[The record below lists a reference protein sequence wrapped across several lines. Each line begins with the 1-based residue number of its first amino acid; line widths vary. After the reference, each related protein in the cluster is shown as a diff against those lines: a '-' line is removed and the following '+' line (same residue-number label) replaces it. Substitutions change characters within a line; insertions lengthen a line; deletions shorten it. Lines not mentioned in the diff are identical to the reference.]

1 MKELVEHLK
10 RIGVLN
16 SSTLF
21 DAFLEN
27 DRRDFVPVEFQ
38 SRMYEDISLPI
49 GFGQTISQPYTV
61 AFMMELLQPKSG
73 NEALDVGFGSGSV
86 SYTHLTLPTIYSV

>member
-27 DRRDFVPVEFQ
+27 DRRDFVPLEFQ
-38 SRMYEDISLPI
+38 SRMYEDIALPI
-49 GFGQTISQPYTV
+49 GFGQTIS
-61 AFMMELLQPKSG
+61 
-73 NEALDVGFGSGSV
+73 
-86 SYTHLTLPTIYSV
+86 